1 MQRRLSRNRSSDWPQ
16 ENEGV
21 NPIEGIANLADAML
35 IFSVGA
41 MLALIVNWHVDI
53 NQADASS
60 SSQTGKNSAVTFT
73 QKDLT
78 PVEGKEN
85 PDSAAMKKLGTV
97 YYDEKTN
104 TYYILGADGSTT
116 ASASPDTAGTASPNT
131 SPTGSK

>member
-1 MQRRLSRNRSSDWPQ
+1 MQRRLSRNRSSGWPE

-53 NQADASS
+53 NQANSS
-60 SSQTGKNSAVTFT
+60 SSAQADKNSSMTFT

-78 PVEGKEN
+78 PVQGKEN
-85 PDSAAMKKLGTV
+85 PDSSAMKKLGTV
-97 YYDEKTN
+97 YYDDKTN
-104 TYYILGADGSTT
+104 TYYILGGSGA
-116 ASASPDTAGTASPNT
+116 ASTASPDTAGSGAPSASP
-131 SPTGSK
+131 SVSK